1 MRGRQAQ
8 RHPLRHAGGVIRPPA
23 CSTSNWR
30 PVARTRSGC
39 TSPPCTIRAAGDLTY
54 GADPTLAKKLGLERQ
69 WLHARSLAFAHP
81 ADGRRVEITSPYP
94 ADLQHAL
101 DVLRDHAGGGQWPT
115 SGAVRGCCSERAPT
129 SGGDCARDSSC
140 SCCPPARRRYWPTA
154 SCGARCSLLV
164 LLAVVGR
171 LGDLR
176 RLSARSWLQLL
187 AASAFISLNWGT
199 YIWAVTHGHVVDA
212 ALGYF
217 VNPLVT
223 VALGVV
229 IFRERL
235 NRWQLLALVLAV
247 VSVVILTAEVGDVP
261 YVALIL
267 ALSFSFYG
275 ADQEG
280 GRRRSA
286 GERHGGDAVGAARR
300 RRLHDLARGVPSG
313 PFRQLR
319 GGSRRAADA
328 GGAGDRDPA
337 AAFRRGLTTAAV
349 GHPRPAVLSQPRTAD
364 GVGSVRSGTNRCRSA
379 DGSASR

>member
-1 MRGRQAQ
+1 MSDERR
-8 RHPLRHAGGVIRPPA
+8 
-23 CSTSNWR
+23 
-30 PVARTRSGC
+30 RSGLLFG
-39 TSPPCTIRAAGDLTY
+39 AGAYIWWGLCPGFFLLLLPAT
-54 GADPTLAKKLGLERQ
+54 APEILAHRFV
-69 WLHARSLAFAHP
+69 WS
-81 ADGRRVEITSPYP
+81 
-94 ADLQHAL
+94 
-101 DVLRDHAGGGQWPT
+101 
-115 SGAVRGCCSERAPT
+115 AVF
-129 SGGDCARDSSC
+129 
-140 SCCPPARRRYWPTA
+140 
-154 SCGARCSLLV
+154 LLV

-187 AASAFISLNWGT
+187 AASAFIALNWGT

-275 ADQEG
+275 LIKKVVDADPRVSVMVETLW
-280 GRRRSA
+280 A
-286 GERHGGDAVGAARR
+286 LPVAVGFMIWLEVSHQAHFVNYGAGHTALLILAGPVTAIPLLLFAAASQRLPLVTLGLLFYLNPALQMVWGVVIGHEPMPLGRWLGFALIWLALVIFTADALWRARR
-300 RRLHDLARGVPSG
+300 NSQRA
-313 PFRQLR
+313 LR
-319 GGSRRAADA
+319 
-328 GGAGDRDPA
+328 
-337 AAFRRGLTTAAV
+337 TV
-349 GHPRPAVLSQPRTAD
+349 EE
-364 GVGSVRSGTNRCRSA
+364 SVRLPDPRS
-379 DGSASR
+379 S

>member
-1 MRGRQAQ
+1 VSDERR
-8 RHPLRHAGGVIRPPA
+8 
-23 CSTSNWR
+23 
-30 PVARTRSGC
+30 RSGLLFG
-39 TSPPCTIRAAGDLTY
+39 AGAYIWWGLCPGFFLLLLPAT
-54 GADPTLAKKLGLERQ
+54 APEILAHRFV
-69 WLHARSLAFAHP
+69 WS
-81 ADGRRVEITSPYP
+81 
-94 ADLQHAL
+94 
-101 DVLRDHAGGGQWPT
+101 
-115 SGAVRGCCSERAPT
+115 AVF
-129 SGGDCARDSSC
+129 
-140 SCCPPARRRYWPTA
+140 
-154 SCGARCSLLV
+154 LLV

-187 AASAFISLNWGT
+187 AASAFIALNWGT

-275 ADQEG
+275 LIKKVVDADPRVSVMVETLWALPVAVGFMIWLEVSHQAHFVNYGAGHAALLILAGPVTAIPLLLFAAASQRLPLVTLGLLFYLNPALQMVWGVVIGHEPMPL
-280 GRRRSA
+280 GRWLGFALIWLALVVFTVDALWRARRSSQQA
-286 GERHGGDAVGAARR
+286 
-300 RRLHDLARGVPSG
+300 
-313 PFRQLR
+313 LR
-319 GGSRRAADA
+319 
-328 GGAGDRDPA
+328 
-337 AAFRRGLTTAAV
+337 TV
-349 GHPRPAVLSQPRTAD
+349 EE
-364 GVGSVRSGTNRCRSA
+364 SVRLPDPRS
-379 DGSASR
+379 S